1 MWYRRI
7 CGYSITSYPRS
18 NVSPFAVTTAR
29 TWNSPLWALDA
40 GFTSNRT
47 VRDSS
52 ARSNLIGWDGGMAV
66 QPDGTSSR
74 TDVSADPVV
83 SFMTVTRISRSAAG
97 GAAIAAAAAGRRAVL
112 AGAAC
117 TEAPARPAPAAPR
130 LAVGRTPGFALR
142 IDAAGII
149 AT

>member
-1 MWYRRI
+1 M

-18 NVSPFAVTTAR
+18 KVWPLAVTTAR
-29 TWNSPLWALDA
+29 TWNSPLPALGG

-52 ARSNLIGWDGGMAV
+52 DRSNLIAWDGGAAV
-66 QPDGTSSR
+66 QPGGTSSR

-97 GAAIAAAAAGRRAVL
+97 GAPIAAAAAERPAVL

-117 TEAPARPAPAAPR
+117 TEAPGRPAPAAPR
-130 LAVGRTPGFALR
+130 LAVGRTPG
-142 IDAAGII
+142 
-149 AT
+149 